1 MPIPPLTKR
10 LAKRDWRKKKWLKHG
25 ALSCIQHRRSA
36 DGRVKNI
43 EFLLMKVRQR
53 EGLKWHCRSLK
64 YDCAHGATHQTPFRN
79 ALNFPRV
86 YKPPRNK
93 FDSFF
98 FFFFFSSVR
107 ERLFCGLSS
116 KHQTQAVVVNSV
128 NPSDSYDQ
136 LIWKRPC
143 RGSHGRFLG

>member
-1 MPIPPLTKR
+1 MCHHWFVVARPKASGLTLMPIPPLTKR

-64 YDCAHGATHQTPFRN
+64 YDCAHGARHQTPFRN

-98 FFFFFSSVR
+98 FFFSFSPQYVSGFFADCLPSARRKRSS
-107 ERLFCGLSS
+107 
-116 KHQTQAVVVNSV
+116 
-128 NPSDSYDQ
+128 
-136 LIWKRPC
+136 
-143 RGSHGRFLG
+143 